1 MTREERW
8 MENYKALKAFVKEN
22 GHFAPKNTTLS
33 NWTKYQRRRI
43 NQGKMPKKQLKLFKA
58 LAESRDKNFQQITFM
73 G

>member
-1 MTREERW
+1 MTREEQW

-43 NQGKMPKKQLKLFKA
+43 NHGQNAGYADRFSAQI
-58 LAESRDKNFQQITFM
+58 QQEWQEQFHQNA
-73 G
+73 